1 MSSVTKPPT
10 VIHNINQ
17 QQFNMQLNKKTD
29 PVDVDFEKSILEIR
43 IKRGF
48 FFLFKLKKFLRSSFI
63 KELEPCQQDQA
74 E

>member
-1 MSSVTKPPT
+1 MSSVTKPPM

-48 FFLFKLKKFLRSSFI
+48 FFFLNWKSF
-63 KELEPCQQDQA
+63 
-74 E
+74 

>member
-1 MSSVTKPPT
+1 
-10 VIHNINQ
+10 
-17 QQFNMQLNKKTD
+17 MQLNKKTD

-43 IKRGF
+43 IKRV

>member
-1 MSSVTKPPT
+1 
-10 VIHNINQ
+10 
-17 QQFNMQLNKKTD
+17 MQLNKKTD

-43 IKRGF
+43 IKRVF
-48 FFLFKLKKFLRSSFI
+48 FFFFKLKKFLRSSFI

>member
-48 FFLFKLKKFLRSSFI
+48 FFFLN
-63 KELEPCQQDQA
+63 
-74 E
+74 